1 MKNKPIYLLVVL
13 SIVLVIASC
22 GSNTTSSLPGD
33 VPKEI
38 ASSKVT
44 VQSVLA
50 DMEKAEYVQ
59 GELLVRFKSG
69 IIAASSLKT
78 HQSVGGVVL
87 RKFPAV
93 PNLERVKLP
102 AGLSVKDAVVKY
114 MSSPDVEYAEPNYM
128 RRSSATIPN
137 DTSFGQQWALHNAGT
152 FASGTAD
159 ADIDAPEAWDI
170 TRGSKGIVIA
180 VLDTGIDLNH
190 SDLVGNIWTNPGE
203 TSCTD
208 GKDNDGNGFVDDCLG
223 WDFST
228 CAQFDADT
236 GICTIPKAADNNP
249 SDDNGHGTH
258 VSGIIG
264 AVGNNGQGV
273 SGVMWSVQLMPLK
286 FLNRN
291 GEGTVGDEIA
301 AIDYAVL
308 MKNRGTNINVINASF
323 GGGGFSQAE
332 RDAIASANK
341 ASILFMAAA
350 GNGGTDGFGDN
361 NDLVPTFP
369 ASHILPNI
377 IAVAATDQND
387 NRAPFSDFGLN
398 TVHVAAPGVFI
409 LSTIPTS
416 IFPQGYFFL
425 DGTSMAAPHVSGL
438 AGLLYSFYTSF
449 TPSQIRATILRYVD
463 VLPTLTGWIQTGGR
477 INAYKAVSSLLPPAN
492 LTATAVSLGNI
503 TLTWTDNATGE
514 DGYKVEKKTG
524 GSFAEIATLPANA
537 QSFTDTSPADGTYR
551 VRAFNNIPAFSFY
564 SNEAAAINAPTNLV
578 AAAVSTT
585 QIALTWSDNSQ
596 TEDGYK
602 IERKSQGGNFV
613 ELPPLGPNTTTFTDS
628 GLSSNTT
635 YTYRVR
641 AFNTAAGNSQFSN
654 ESSATTPPAPGQS
667 TGGGG
672 GCSIGAR
679 RDTDTH
685 TAAVDL
691 TMLLLPLAAI
701 ALLKRKRR
709 GH

>member
-22 GSNTTSSLPGD
+22 GSNTTSSLPAD
-33 VPKEI
+33 TSKEI

-50 DMEKAEYVQ
+50 GMEKAKYAQ
-59 GELLVRFKSG
+59 GELLVKFKSG

-78 HQSVGGVVL
+78 HQAMGGVVL
-87 RKFPAV
+87 RRFPAV

-114 MSSPDVEYAEPNYM
+114 MSAPEVEYAEPNYI

-137 DTSFGQQWALHNAGT
+137 DTAFGEQWALHNTGT

-170 TRGSKGIVIA
+170 TRGSSGIVIA

-208 GKDNDGNGFVDDCLG
+208 GVDNDGNGFVDDCPG

-236 GICTIPKAADNNP
+236 GICDTPKTADNNP

-264 AVGNNGQGV
+264 GVGNNGQGI
-273 SGVMWSVQLMPLK
+273 SGVMWAVQLMPLR
-286 FLNRN
+286 FLNKD
-291 GEGTVGDEIA
+291 GEGTIGDEIA

-308 MKNRGTNINVINASF
+308 MKNRGTNIKVINASF
-323 GGGGFSQAE
+323 GGEGFSQAE
-332 RDAIASANK
+332 RDAIASAN
-341 ASILFMAAA
+341 AVGILFIAAA

-369 ASHILPNI
+369 ASHTTPNI

-387 NRAPFSDFGLN
+387 NRAPFSDFGPN

-409 LSTIPTS
+409 LSSIPTS
-416 IFPQGYFFL
+416 IFPQGHIFL
-425 DGTSMAAPHVSGL
+425 DGTSMSAPHVSGL

-449 TPSQIRATILRYVD
+449 SPTQIRATILRYVD
-463 VLPTLTGWIQTGGR
+463 ALPTLSGWIQTGGR
-477 INAYKAVSSLLPPAN
+477 INAFKAVSSLLTPTN
-492 LTATAVSLGNI
+492 LTATAVSTGNI
-503 TLTWTDNATGE
+503 TLAWTDNATGE

-524 GSFAEIATLPANA
+524 GSFVEIATLPADA
-537 QSFTDTSPADGTYR
+537 KAFTDTSLTDGTYR

-564 SNEAAAINAPTNLV
+564 SNEASAINAPINLV
-578 AAAVSTT
+578 ATAVSTT
-585 QIALTWSDNSQ
+585 QITLTWTDNSQ
-596 TEDGYK
+596 TEEGYK
-602 IERKSQGGNFV
+602 MERKSPGGDFV
-613 ELPPLGPNTTTFTDS
+613 EIPPLGPNTTTFTDS

-654 ESSATTPPAPGQS
+654 EASATTPPAPGQS

-679 RDTDTH
+679 QNTP
-685 TAAVDL
+685 TAAADL
-691 TMLLLPLAAI
+691 VMLLLPLAAM
-701 ALLKRKRR
+701 ALLRRKRR